1 VPQLRD
7 FLDRF
12 RPAGAPGAAG
22 RVGVPGDRARELAAE
37 LEPVLTAL
45 ADTDAECRR
54 VVARAQREARR
65 IAEQARDQAAAMA
78 ADARQ
83 RSEAARNAAAERVLA
98 AAQADARATAAAA
111 AEQARQRPGVADW
124 QVNELIAAAIDLVRS
139 QPEAGGS
146 R

>member
-1 VPQLRD
+1 VPQLRG

-37 LEPVLTAL
+37 LEPVLTTL
-45 ADTDAECRR
+45 ADTDAECGRI
-54 VVARAQREARR
+54 VARAQHEARR
-65 IAEQARDQAAAMA
+65 IAEQARDQAAAIA
-78 ADARQ
+78 ADAQQ
-83 RSEAARNAAAERVLA
+83 RADAARNAAAERVLA
-98 AAQADARATAAAA
+98 AAQADARLAASVA

-139 QPEAGGS
+139 QPEGGGL